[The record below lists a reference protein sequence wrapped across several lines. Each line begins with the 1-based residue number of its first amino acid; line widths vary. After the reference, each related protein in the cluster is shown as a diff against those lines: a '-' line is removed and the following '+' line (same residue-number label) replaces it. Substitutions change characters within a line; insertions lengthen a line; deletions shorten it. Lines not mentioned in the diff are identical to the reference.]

1 MGELDADGEATQ
13 EQNEASL
20 ARNAVNAVRKQQR
33 FIDRIL
39 ASNESLAQ
47 KIKNNKSEL
56 RKAEKDM
63 ESMKE
68 VAKKHTR
75 KLGAK
80 KSAQMRKKNV
90 REEDQG
96 SGKGRKSGCSLEEDS
111 EASE

>member
-1 MGELDADGEATQ
+1 MGDTDAAVPLLKKPAAASKNVNDDELDADGEATQ

-80 KSAQMRKKNV
+80 KSAQMRKK
-90 REEDQG
+90 
-96 SGKGRKSGCSLEEDS
+96 
-111 EASE
+111 